1 MRERGSGDGKGDGKE
16 GGGGELGLGGEGEGS
31 GEGKAGVAKKNLPPV
46 SGRVRLRPI
55 TSESDVDLQKLPQA
69 KDGGRC
75 IRHLH
80 KEAKDLKQKL
90 DVRTS

>member
-1 MRERGSGDGKGDGKE
+1 MGK
-16 GGGGELGLGGEGEGS
+16 GGEGEGERGWEGG
-31 GEGKAGVAKKNLPPV
+31 GEGGRGGGGEWRGKGRGGQKNLPPV

-75 IRHLH
+75 IRHRH
-80 KEAKDLKQKL
+80 DL
-90 DVRTS
+90 